1 MKKVVNLLLC
11 AAAMCVMLLSTSC
24 NGVSQESITQKVTEA
39 KGEMP
44 NFTEDEYEFMAN
56 YLSDNAEKMNKIESI
71 DEFCKDGEFYIL
83 CMSFLA
89 DAKNEGKLSKSVL
102 EKYNKV
108 MEQTLSGGE
117 STTTTTTVTEPSMRS
132 TAELTNEELIAEYTQ
147 LADELVNEYKSTGS
161 IDQKKMERFIELQLC
176 AYSEK
181 DMSSDEI
188 AQIDAIANAYT
199 EAMAE

>member
-24 NGVSQESITQKVTEA
+24 NGVSQESITKKVTEA
-39 KGEMP
+39 KDEMP
-44 NFTEDEYEFMAN
+44 NFSEEEYDFMAN
-56 YLSDNAEKMNKIESI
+56 YLCDNAEKMNKIESI
-71 DEFCKDGEFYIL
+71 DEFGKDGEFYIL

-117 STTTTTTVTEPSMRS
+117 STTTTATEPSMRP
-132 TAELTNEELIAEYTQ
+132 TAELTNEELIAEYAQ